1 MAAAGAGAG
10 AEGVT
15 KSEEGVEGDESA
27 AEEGVA
33 AEGVAEEDEGR
44 AIG

>member
-1 MAAAGAGAG
+1 MQVAVAE

-15 KSEEGVEGDESA
+15 GV

-33 AEGVAEEDEGR
+33 AEGAAE
-44 AIG
+44 ILSPK